1 MTMHCT
7 VPGQTLEAARLLVI
21 ANRQHTYKLDSDAGF
36 GVRACNA
43 VSDTTPGQSLGRLLV
58 FEFTC
63 LSVRG
68 EATVLDDDSDCFTL
82 KYTRLYFQCSV
93 SLFPVC
99 LVDVRCGLYYRY
111 GPDLRL

>member
-1 MTMHCT
+1 MFGDILSVRDVQASCDLSCLP
-7 VPGQTLEAARLLVI
+7 VL
-21 ANRQHTYKLDSDAGF
+21 KDSDRNSCGRRL
-36 GVRACNA
+36 GVRICIA
-43 VSDTTPGQSLGRLLV
+43 SLDTTPGQSLGRLLV

-99 LVDVRCGLYYRY
+99 LVDVRCGL
-111 GPDLRL
+111 